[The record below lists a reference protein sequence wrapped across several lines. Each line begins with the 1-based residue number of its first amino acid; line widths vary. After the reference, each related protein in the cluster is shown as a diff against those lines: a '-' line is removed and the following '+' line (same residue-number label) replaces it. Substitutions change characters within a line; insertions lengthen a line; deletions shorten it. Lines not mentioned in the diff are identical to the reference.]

1 MKAIVN
7 KAGETVA
14 YLYLTIIL
22 DKHQTNVL
30 GIVLGNCVFG
40 SKKEPVGKFFNDIFR
55 KKNGK
60 IIALL
65 GEKSSAKT
73 PDNQADILLKAW
85 KRLSEL
91 KEHTCAWVEEK
102 DSWTKE
108 SFEELLAEK

>member
-22 DKHQTNVL
+22 DVDQKNVL
-30 GIVLGNCVFG
+30 GILLGNCVFG
-40 SKKEPVGKFFNDIFR
+40 ARKEPVGKFFNDTFR

-60 IIALL
+60 IVAVL
-65 GEKSSAKT
+65 GKKTSSKK
-73 PDNQADILLKAW
+73 PDNQAEILLNAW
-85 KRLSEL
+85 KFLSEV
-91 KEHTCAWVEEK
+91 KDHTCAWVEEK

-108 SFEELLAEK
+108 SFTELLAEK